1 MDLPLLNHLQRY
13 FGFTYRGVLFVSM
26 VWTYDEPRIFSDM
39 DNVSRWTH
47 TESCE
52 QYAALLF
59 KKISGWF
66 NMLPLYRVLMI

>member
-1 MDLPLLNHLQRY
+1 
-13 FGFTYRGVLFVSM
+13 M